1 MIDLHTHTTAS
12 DGSLSPEELI
22 CLANEIG
29 LSGIA
34 ITDHDTTDGIA
45 PAKAEAER
53 IGMLF
58 VPGIEI
64 SAEYTEQ
71 GTMHILGYFVDE
83 KNDYF
88 EETLL
93 FLKESRK
100 QRNPKMIKLL
110 NEAGVYITMDDVVQ
124 EAGGGQV
131 GRPHFAKAMI
141 KKGFCASTPE
151 AFDKYIAKGAPCY
164 VNKERLTPKDSIDLI
179 RRAGGVPVLAHPKT
193 LKLPNKKDLKS
204 LLKDLKKMGLVGLE
218 CYYFSNTKEEEANSI
233 ALARELGLLIS
244 GGTDFHG
251 KNKPKVRLGV
261 GLGNMNIPE
270 YILDNL
276 ISMHEKMAV
285 NSKVQKGEEIQ
296 PDGH

>member
-12 DGSLSPEELI
+12 DGSLSPEELVR
-22 CLANEIG
+22 LAREIG

-53 IGMLF
+53 IGMPF
-58 VPGIEI
+58 VTGIEI

-71 GTMHILGYFVDE
+71 GTMHILGYFIDE
-83 KNDYF
+83 KNGYF

-93 FLKESRK
+93 FLKESRRE
-100 QRNPKMIKLL
+100 RNPKMIRLL
-110 NEAGVYITMDDVVQ
+110 NEAGVSITMDDVVQ

-131 GRPHFAKAMI
+131 GRPHFSKAMI
-141 KKGFCASTPE
+141 KKGFCASTSE

-164 VNKERLTPKDSIDLI
+164 VNKERLTPRDSIDLI
-179 RRAGGVPVLAHPKT
+179 RKAGGIPVLAHPKT
-193 LKLPNKKDLKS
+193 LKLQSQKDLKS
-204 LLKDLKKMGLVGLE
+204 LLKDLLKMGLMGLE
-218 CYYFSNTKEEEANSI
+218 CYYFSNSKEEEANSL
-233 ALARELGLLIS
+233 ALARELDLLIF

-261 GLGNMNIPE
+261 GLGNMNIPDDV
-270 YILDNL
+270 LDNL
-276 ISMHEKMAV
+276 VSIHEKMTIDSMV
-285 NSKVQKGEEIQ
+285 EKGKEIQ
-296 PDGH
+296 PDSP

>member
-12 DGSLSPEELI
+12 DGSLSAEELI
-22 CLANEIG
+22 RLAHEIG
-29 LSGIA
+29 LSGVA
-34 ITDHDTTDGIA
+34 ITDHDTTDGVA
-45 PAKAEAER
+45 PARAEAER

-64 SAEYTEQ
+64 SAEYTEK
-71 GTMHILGYFVDE
+71 GTMHILGYFIDE

-93 FLKESRK
+93 FLKKSRS

-110 NEAGVYITMDDVVQ
+110 NEAGVSITMDDVVQ

-179 RRAGGVPVLAHPKT
+179 RKAGGVPVLAHPKT
-193 LKLPNKKDLKS
+193 LKLPSKKDLKS
-204 LLKDLKKMGLVGLE
+204 LLKDLIKMGLV
-218 CYYFSNTKEEEANSI
+218 F
-233 ALARELGLLIS
+233 
-244 GGTDFHG
+244 
-251 KNKPKVRLGV
+251 
-261 GLGNMNIPE
+261 IPNFA
-270 YILDNL
+270 YMGPIFYV
-276 ISMHEKMAV
+276 IFQSQSH
-285 NSKVQKGEEIQ
+285 
-296 PDGH
+296 